1 MSVAGELIVM
11 STEIVKQ
18 ENSYLEA
25 LRARHGEINADGPTW
40 VARLRE
46 RAMERF
52 AELGFPSVKEEEWK
66 YTNVAPISKLD
77 FAKTQF
83 VSSKVTTAE
92 VARLGCPEAAN
103 SQLVFVNGVLREDLS
118 STSELPAGVVAMNL
132 SQALLEEEHRELI
145 REHLARTVDYNTN
158 GFIALNTAMI
168 SGGAFVHIP
177 RNVELEQ
184 PLSLLFIAEADSD
197 EVAAFPR
204 VLLIAEEHSR
214 ATIIESYAGT
224 GEGTSFTDAVV
235 EIDLKAG
242 AHLEHYKVQ
251 RESGAAFHV
260 VTTGANLGPNSSY
273 DSTTINFGARLS
285 RHDIGIKMDHEGAE
299 CWVDGLYVVSS
310 GQHTDTHSVIDHR
323 QPHCTSHQLY
333 KGILDG
339 KSRAVFN
346 GKIFVRHGA
355 QKTDAMQTNK
365 NLLLSNEARVDTK
378 PQLEI
383 LADDVKCAHGAA
395 VGQIDE
401 DELFYLETRGIHTEL
416 ARNLLTYGFAEEVIG
431 KIKLE
436 SIREQLDAA
445 VLNRLNARLEA

>member
-1 MSVAGELIVM
+1 M

-18 ENSYLEA
+18 ENSSLEA
-25 LRARHGEINADGPTW
+25 LRARHSEIAADGPSW

-46 RAMERF
+46 SAMERF

-66 YTNVAPISKLD
+66 YTNVAPISKLN
-77 FAKTQF
+77 FASTHVGSRQ
-83 VSSKVTTAE
+83 VTTAE

-103 SQLVFVNGVLREDLS
+103 SQLVFVNGVLRGNLS
-118 STSELPAGVVAMNL
+118 STSALPAGVVAMNL
-132 SQALLEEEHRELI
+132 SQALLEDEHRELI

-184 PLSLLFIAEADSD
+184 PLSLLFIAEANSD

-204 VLLIAEEHSR
+204 VLVIAEENSR

-224 GEGTSFTDAVV
+224 GEGTSLTNAVV
-235 EIDLKAG
+235 EINLKAG
-242 AHLEHYKVQ
+242 ARLEHYKIQ
-251 RESGAAFHV
+251 RESTTAFHV
-260 VTTGANLGPNSSY
+260 ATTGANLGPSSSY

-395 VGQIDE
+395 VGQIEE